1 MTAPE
6 RPAPARPVPAR
17 TMKVRRLRFTYP
29 KGAMRRHYADDDLIL
44 SHVVAVLSATFPRG
58 EDFFIRSVRACSG
71 QITDPELKRQVKA
84 FIGQEVVHGREH
96 DTLNGQLRRMG
107 YPTHWVDA
115 FVKRSTGLGLRLMP
129 PRAALGHTAALEH
142 YTATLAECLL
152 TDPRAQAL
160 LGDTEVRNVLL
171 WHALEESEHKSVA
184 FDVYRAAGGSE
195 RLRRRTMIEATVGL
209 LGVTIF
215 FTIVSMLMDPATYNP
230 RRLAASLRALRHS
243 PFLSEKVRA
252 RIRAYQRPGFH
263 PDDFDAAG
271 ILTRWR
277 TELFGPDGA
286 LLDRLT

>member
-1 MTAPE
+1 QS
-6 RPAPARPVPAR
+6 VPAR
-17 TMKVRRLRFTYP
+17 TMMVRRLRFAYP

-44 SHVVAVLSATFPRG
+44 SHIVAVLSATFPKG

-71 QITDPELKRQVKA
+71 RVTDPELKRQVKA

-96 DTLNGQLRRMG
+96 DTLNGQLRSMG

-115 FVKRSTGLGLRLMP
+115 FVKRSTRLGLRLMP

-160 LGDTEVRNVLL
+160 LGDNEVRNVLL

-195 RLRRRTMIEATVGL
+195 RLRRRTMIEASAGL
-209 LGVTIF
+209 LGVTIV
-215 FTIVSMLMDPATYNP
+215 FTILSMLADPATYNP
-230 RRLAASLRALRHS
+230 RRLAGSLRALRRS
-243 PFLSEKVRA
+243 PFLDAKVRA

-263 PDDFDAAG
+263 PDDFDATD
-271 ILTRWR
+271 ILARWR
-277 TELFGPDGA
+277 DELFGPDGA
-286 LLDRLT
+286 LLDRLA

>member
-1 MTAPE
+1 M
-6 RPAPARPVPAR
+6 
-17 TMKVRRLRFTYP
+17 MVRRLRFAYP

-44 SHVVAVLSATFPRG
+44 SHIVAVLSATFPKG

-71 QITDPELKRQVKA
+71 RVTDPELKRQVKA

-96 DTLNGQLRRMG
+96 DTLNGQLRSMG

-115 FVKRSTGLGLRLMP
+115 FVKRSTRLGLRLMP

-160 LGDTEVRNVLL
+160 LGDNEVRNVLL

-195 RLRRRTMIEATVGL
+195 RLRRRTMIEASAGL
-209 LGVTIF
+209 LGVTIV
-215 FTIVSMLMDPATYNP
+215 FTILSMLADPATYNP
-230 RRLAASLRALRHS
+230 RRLAGSLRALRRS
-243 PFLSEKVRA
+243 PFLDAKVRA

-263 PDDFDAAG
+263 PDDFDATD
-271 ILTRWR
+271 ILARWR
-277 TELFGPDGA
+277 DELFGPDGA
-286 LLDRLT
+286 LLDRLA